1 MYYTSFLPDYS
12 VGEDCYD
19 AVPKIAKQY
28 GKTAVVIGGKT
39 AMSKAKPYLDEAV
52 KDSEIEIID
61 YVWYGGDSSYENA
74 QMLIDNPVVQ
84 KADMIFAVG
93 GGRAVD
99 TCKVVF
105 TKLDKPFFTFP
116 TVASNCAACTAIAVI
131 YNADGTF
138 KEYFYPKCPSYHTF
152 INTRIIADSPDSLL
166 WAGIGDALSKEYEV
180 LFATRAE
187 ELFHTTLLG
196 AQLSKACT
204 APLIDFGAKALED
217 CKANKASYELEQV
230 ALDIIIS
237 TGIVSNLTSGGEKY
251 YYNSSLGH
259 AFYYGSTVIPKA
271 EKHLHGEVVSF
282 GVLCLL
288 TYDNQLE
295 ERERIMKFHK
305 TIGLPTC
312 LADMEITE
320 EDIPAIVEKASTVR
334 EWTCVP
340 YATDKDKFAKA
351 IKKKYF
357 TNFNTSPY
365 NRFFIIECEKDIS
378 IPELKTIIIRISDKY
393 SKLSQRAKPKFCP
406 FFCFWGIEECQLI
419 ELKKS
424 LVNDGILFS
433 DGYDFRGADFNPLS
447 IVKEPSKDYPIKLRI
462 VDSID
467 LLEDIFARSQTTI
480 QIYQFYKNKIFYE
493 NDNHYHVK
501 IPFEKINDIAL
512 MI

>member
-19 AVPKIAKQY
+19 AVPKITKQY

-52 KDSEIEIID
+52 KSSEIEIID
-61 YVWYGGDSSYENA
+61 YIWYGGDSSYENA

-271 EKHLHGEVVSF
+271 EKQVTTINGSALAVTSESKHPKEAYQALEV
-282 GVLCLL
+282 L
-288 TYDNQLE
+288 
-295 ERERIMKFHK
+295 
-305 TIGLPTC
+305 
-312 LADMEITE
+312 
-320 EDIPAIVEKASTVR
+320 
-334 EWTCVP
+334 
-340 YATDKDKFAKA
+340 
-351 IKKKYF
+351 
-357 TNFNTSPY
+357 TSPEAQKLLDVTKQS
-365 NRFFIIECEKDIS
+365 FFE
-378 IPELKTIIIRISDKY
+378 
-393 SKLSQRAKPKFCP
+393 
-406 FFCFWGIEECQLI
+406 GIGC
-419 ELKKS
+419 
-424 LVNDGILFS
+424 
-433 DGYDFRGADFNPLS
+433 ADQPL
-447 IVKEPSKDYPIKLRI
+447 
-462 VDSID
+462 
-467 LLEDIFARSQTTI
+467 
-480 QIYQFYKNKIFYE
+480 
-493 NDNHYHVK
+493 
-501 IPFEKINDIAL
+501 
-512 MI
+512 